1 MQIAEGLL
9 GADERAM
16 LRLRQLYADSGYRRF
31 RMSKFEH
38 YDLYAQNRDVLVSDR
53 VLTFTDAGGGLKA
66 LRPDV
71 TLSIVKAYRDG
82 QTERL
87 QYNETIY
94 RPDAADGEF
103 REIMQSGVELLGS
116 VGTREVCEV
125 LVLAAR
131 SLQALGAGY
140 MLTISHMGLLRG
152 ALARATADTGL
163 RQELV
168 ALTGSKN
175 AGGLA
180 ALCAARGIPQDAQ
193 ERLMLLVQ
201 LSGAPGIVLPEL
213 RGAGFAG
220 EDIEALDEAC
230 EALIAAGFEQ
240 HVRLDFSIGTDAAYY
255 GGIVF
260 RGYLAGLP
268 HSVLSGGRYDPLL
281 RRFGKSSGAVGF
293 AVYLDQLERL
303 ANGGTTC

>member
-1 MQIAEGLL
+1 M
-9 GADERAM
+9 
-16 LRLRQLYADSGYRRF
+16 
-31 RMSKFEH
+31 
-38 YDLYAQNRDVLVSDR
+38 
-53 VLTFTDAGGGLKA
+53 
-66 LRPDV
+66 
-71 TLSIVKAYRDG
+71 
-82 QTERL
+82 
-87 QYNETIY
+87 
-94 RPDAADGEF
+94 
-103 REIMQSGVELLGS
+103 
-116 VGTREVCEV
+116 

-168 ALTGSKN
+168 ALIGSKN

-201 LSGAPGIVLPEL
+201 LSGAPDIVLPEL

-220 EDIEALDEAC
+220 EDIKALDEAC